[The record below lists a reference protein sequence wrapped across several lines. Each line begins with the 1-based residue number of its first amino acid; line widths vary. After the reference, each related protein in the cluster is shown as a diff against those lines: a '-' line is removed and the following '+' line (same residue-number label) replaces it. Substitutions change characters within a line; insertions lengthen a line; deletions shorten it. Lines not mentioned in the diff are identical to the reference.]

1 MATLGTLA
9 LVGIV
14 LVILGWPSSPTPTA
28 APLPEAGPRLPGPL
42 PSPDGAGGLQIP
54 RHQTDLSPSSL
65 RIPALGVTA
74 RIGRATEENGTLI
87 PPRAPGE
94 VGLWS
99 GSAALDATSGEV
111 TIVGHVN
118 WRGMAPFAFGKL
130 AYLRGGDLV
139 VTSDAHGAQTA
150 WRVLRVFARAKT
162 GGVDP
167 RAFAGPRGP
176 RQLVLI
182 TCGGAFDVRLG
193 SYSDNVYVRAVPA

>member
-1 MATLGTLA
+1 MVVRTRLPVSGLLTRVLPTTVTVPPTGMSPVQFRPVAEITIVPELA
-9 LVGIV
+9 IWSPVPV
-14 LVILGWPSSPTPTA
+14 ASSPT
-28 APLPEAGPRLPGPL
+28 
-42 PSPDGAGGLQIP
+42 
-54 RHQTDLSPSSL
+54 SSL

-99 GSAALDATSGEV
+99 GSAALDASFGEV